1 MMQFQKGMRPLRSM
15 VQNRKSLMTI
25 RNKSTSPLHG
35 DEGNLATHVYH
46 GMTTGLA
53 LATPVMFIFPMDG
66 MPNKI
71 FGLGVAGVVSAHSW
85 IGLNYVAT
93 DYVPKV
99 SKSLLGPSR
108 VVCAGIG
115 LVTLLGLG
123 KIAINDE
130 GGLPGAVKA
139 LWTTPKKEQEESK

>member
-1 MMQFQKGMRPLRSM
+1 
-15 VQNRKSLMTI
+15 MTI
-25 RNKSTSPLHG
+25 RNKSCSPLRG

-53 LATPVMFIFPMDG
+53 LATPLMFFFPFEG
-66 MPNKI
+66 LPNKV
-71 FGLGVAGVVSAHSW
+71 FGLGVAGMVSAHSW

-123 KIAINDE
+123 KIAVNDE
-130 GGLPGAVKA
+130 GGIPGAVKA
-139 LWTTPKKEQEESK
+139 LWTRPKKEESK